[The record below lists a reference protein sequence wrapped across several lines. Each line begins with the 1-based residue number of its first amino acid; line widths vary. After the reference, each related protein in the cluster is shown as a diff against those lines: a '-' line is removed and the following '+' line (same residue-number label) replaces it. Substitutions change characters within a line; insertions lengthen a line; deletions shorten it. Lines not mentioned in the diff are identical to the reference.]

1 LSTIRLVP
9 PFVLLACLTAHAE
22 PQIVIDYGFDT
33 PGDAQGWQAG
43 GHIADLT
50 VSDGCLRGR
59 VVDWDPILLAPPVDF
74 ATTPSQVIEI
84 TMSHSDGGLG
94 QVFFT
99 NTLETQYG
107 GFSPDKCV
115 NFDLQPGAEPRT
127 YRIRPFWQAEGRVIR
142 LRLDLPGSGTFAIDD
157 IRVVDEGAGEPVDP
171 HWSFADGPAGWRAED
186 GVVQASGGALRFAAT
201 VAGGMLWAPAVRVA
215 ADANPF
221 VSVRMAVSEGT
232 RGVIHFASSE
242 MNGRGSVA
250 FDLRPDGKVHTYNVE
265 ACADALWRG
274 EILALGLEPVESAGV
289 SARVESVSV
298 GEAPAGPLELQV
310 VSCGLEDVI
319 NRAGEE
325 CLLTAGLA
333 NVGGEAARGVTARL
347 LLPEGVRAIG
357 GDTRE
362 LSTVEF
368 GFPAHAEWTV
378 RAGAPVE
385 AKAKLEVLTG
395 GKVVASREMALSFT
409 RKLATAPADHV
420 PPPVRIATPY
430 KVGVYY
436 FPGWESRTK
445 WSPIERFPERKPILG
460 WYDESLPEIADWQIK
475 WAVEHG
481 ISFFVVDW
489 YWSQGARSLEHW
501 LHNAY
506 AKSRYREQL
515 QFCLLWAN
523 HNAEGT
529 SSLEDCLAV
538 TQYWIDNYFKRPEY
552 VRVDG
557 KPVMVIFSTYRL
569 RQDLGSEGVRKA
581 FDAVDALCQK
591 NGIPGIYMVACAGS
605 SKSEIELLRDEG
617 YDALSGYN
625 YAGLNA
631 NGKRAAP
638 YETLIGGYKDL
649 WNEAADA
656 DILPEIPVLSGGW
669 DSRPWHG
676 AQALVRT
683 GRTPELFERH
693 CRDAKAFLDA
703 RVKDPEKRMCIVEA
717 WNEWGEG
724 SYIGPHREFGFGYL
738 DAIRRV
744 FTDAPERHVDLTP
757 KDVGLGPY
765 DLPRLET
772 RNAWD
777 FDDSTDQGWGS
788 TMALEKPV
796 VVDGALHLVTT
807 GTDPALFGPPT
818 AVRAATSRYVEVR
831 MRADRADVGQ
841 LFFATSTGG
850 ASEARSVRFHFAGDG
865 EYHVYRLDMGALA
878 AWRGLVTSLRLDVG
892 NAAGITLDIDWI
904 RVVEG

>member
-1 LSTIRLVP
+1 MPAIRCVP
-9 PFVLLACLTAHAE
+9 PLVLLACLAAYAE
-22 PQIVIDYGFDT
+22 PQVVLDYAFDT
-33 PGDAQGWQAG
+33 PGDSQDWEGG
-43 GHIADLT
+43 GHIEGLA
-50 VSDGCLRGR
+50 VSDGCLRGT
-59 VVDWDPILLAPPVDF
+59 VVDWDPILLGPAVDF
-74 ATTPSQVIEI
+74 ATTPSQVIEL
-84 TMSHSDGGLG
+84 TLSHSDGGLG
-94 QVFFT
+94 QIFFT
-99 NTLETQYG
+99 NTLETKYG
-107 GFSPDKCV
+107 GFSPEKCV
-115 NFDLQPGAEPRT
+115 NFDLQPGADPRT

-142 LRLDLPGSGTFAIDD
+142 LRLDLPGSGTFAIDG
-157 IRVVDEGAGEPVDP
+157 IRVVDEGAGEPMQP
-171 HWSFADGPAGWRAED
+171 QWSFADGLQGWRAED
-186 GVVQASGGALRFAAT
+186 GVVQASDSVLRFAPT
-201 VAGGMLWAPAVRVA
+201 VAGGMLWAPAMRVE

-221 VSVRMAVSEGT
+221 VSVRMAVDAGT
-232 RGVIHFASSE
+232 RGVVHFACSE
-242 MNGRGSVA
+242 ANGRGSVA
-250 FDLRPDGKVHTYNVE
+250 FDLRPDGQMHTYNIE

-274 EILALGLEPVESAGV
+274 EILALGLEPVESPGV
-289 SARVESVSV
+289 SVRVESLSI
-298 GEAPAGPLELQV
+298 GDAPAGPLELEV

-325 CLLTAGLA
+325 CLLTAEVA
-333 NVGGEAARGVTARL
+333 NVGGETARDVSARL
-347 LLPEGVRAIG
+347 LLPEGVRATE

-362 LSTVEF
+362 VSAVEF
-368 GFPAHAEWTV
+368 GFPVHAEWRV
-378 RAGAPVE
+378 RAGEPLAAE
-385 AKAKLEVLTG
+385 AAVEVLVG
-395 GKVVASREMALSFT
+395 GKVVAT
-409 RKLATAPADHV
+409 RKVPLEFTQKLLTPPEGHV
-420 PPPVRIATPY
+420 PQPVAVPTSYR
-430 KVGVYY
+430 VGAYY

-445 WSPIERFPERKPILG
+445 WSPIERYPERKPILG

-538 TQYWIDNYFKRPEY
+538 TQYWIDNYFQRPEY

-557 KPVMVIFSTYRL
+557 KPVMVIFTTYRL
-569 RQDLGSEGVRKA
+569 RQDMGSEAVREA
-581 FDAVDALCQK
+581 FEAMDALCQK

-638 YETLIGGYKDL
+638 YETLIDGYKDL
-649 WNEAADA
+649 WNEAADL

-676 AQALVRT
+676 PSALART

-693 CRDAKAFLDA
+693 CRDAKAFVDA
-703 RVKDPEKRMCIVEA
+703 RVADPYARMCIVEA

-744 FTDAPERHVDLTP
+744 FADAPEQHTDLTP

-765 DLPRLET
+765 DFPRLET

-777 FDDSTDQGWGS
+777 FDDGTDQGWGS
-788 TMALEKPV
+788 TMALDKPV
-796 VVDGALHLVTT
+796 VTDGALHIVTT

-818 AVRAATSRYVEVR
+818 SVAAATSRYVEIR

-841 LFFATSTGG
+841 LFFSTSTGG
-850 ASEARSVRFHFAGDG
+850 TSEARSVRFDFGGDG
-865 EYHVYRLDMGALA
+865 EYHTYRLDMGALP
-878 AWRGLVTSLRLDVG
+878 AWRGKVTSLRLDVG
-892 NAAGITLDIDWI
+892 NAASITLDIDWI
-904 RVVEG
+904 RVVGE